1 MRRGLGHVRL
11 APTLLFGCEQLD
23 ELGSVR
29 SVHYVAP
36 GRLNHREAFSGME
49 PSSSS
54 RLARLISEVRF
65 AATQAASRP
74 YTADVRGLRLNLDFL
89 RTAGASD
96 AFLRVWE
103 VGVDLRATPAT
114 PRTHRN
120 HPSLGQ
126 HSVWAERVWNR
137 LEKLGKVAMIKNM

>member
-1 MRRGLGHVRL
+1 
-11 APTLLFGCEQLD
+11 
-23 ELGSVR
+23 
-29 SVHYVAP
+29 
-36 GRLNHREAFSGME
+36 ME

-126 HSVWAERVWNR
+126 HSVWAEREWSR
-137 LEKLGKVAMIKNM
+137 LEKLGKVEFFPGET